1 MEKAIL
7 RLAGG
12 LMLPAGDRA
21 MRRTP
26 LRDCGA
32 EPGVAGVLASL
43 PISRR
48 LTCAAG
54 AAPLCSEPKLSR
66 LDGLVRD
73 DRSRGDAR
81 RANVRLAA
89 ELVPPVALLLLLLL
103 LGSMWEWSVRKDEP
117 TEERPSPSEPSP
129 AEEWP
134 ASS

>member
-1 MEKAIL
+1 MEKATL

-21 MRRTP
+21 MQRTP

-32 EPGVAGVLASL
+32 EPGVVGVLASL

-81 RANVRLAA
+81 PGQLAA
-89 ELVPPVALLLLLLL
+89 ELVPTVALLLLLLL
-103 LGSMWEWSVRKDEP
+103 LRSMWEWSVRKDEP